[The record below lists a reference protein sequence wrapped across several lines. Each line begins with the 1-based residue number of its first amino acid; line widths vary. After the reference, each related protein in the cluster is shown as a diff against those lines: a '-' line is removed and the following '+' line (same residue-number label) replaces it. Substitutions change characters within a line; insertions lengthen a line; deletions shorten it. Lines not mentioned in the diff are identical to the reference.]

1 LKEAFARRCEEL
13 KADNGVLT
21 DKAAEYKQK
30 LIETE
35 ASILISS
42 RKIDPKARVIKV
54 DHKEDGNRNNHY
66 QELVEKLLR

>member
-13 KADNGVLT
+13 KADNVVLT

-30 LIETE
+30 LIQAE

-42 RKIDPKARVIKV
+42 RKIDPKARPIKV
-54 DHKEDGNRNNHY
+54 DSKEDGNSNNYY
-66 QELVEKLLR
+66 QELVDKLLR